1 MNWSAHSDPMNSDGF
16 GSGRNAVPS
25 DRQAEFLL
33 RSRRP
38 SQRKNTDP
46 EDVMFFSEAVLPSI
60 SDHLTVSQNISF
72 SPNRQISQ
80 ENTLDQRQKCKIKR
94 QRDF

>member
-1 MNWSAHSDPMNSDGF
+1 MDLEVEGMLCLQI
-16 GSGRNAVPS
+16 GRQSFSCGHVDLAS
-25 DRQAEFLL
+25 E
-33 RSRRP
+33 
-38 SQRKNTDP
+38 KNTDP

-94 QRDF
+94 QRGF